1 MLDSSANL
9 EKWSVSVPKIE
20 NYKPNNEFTTMSQ
33 DSLFPKET
41 SFSLP
46 SDLSGIRAKV
56 IGVGGAGISLVDGL
70 RFDNFE
76 SVENLVVD
84 VDNRA
89 LSDSIA
95 GEKLSFGRRHT
106 RGMGTGGEH
115 TLAQKAM
122 EEEKDVIRKKLDGV
136 DIVFFTSWIRWRYR
150 RWSNTGDCPN
160 CKGCWCNCFC
170 FRTTSL

>member
-1 MLDSSANL
+1 
-9 EKWSVSVPKIE
+9 VPKIE
-20 NYKPNNEFTTMSQ
+20 KYKPNNAFTTMSQ
-33 DSLFPKET
+33 ESLFPKET

-46 SDLSGIRAKV
+46 NDLSGIRAKV

-76 SVENLVVD
+76 SVENLAVD

-106 RGMGTGGEH
+106 
-115 TLAQKAM
+115 
-122 EEEKDVIRKKLDGV
+122 
-136 DIVFFTSWIRWRYR
+136 
-150 RWSNTGDCPN
+150 
-160 CKGCWCNCFC
+160 
-170 FRTTSL
+170 